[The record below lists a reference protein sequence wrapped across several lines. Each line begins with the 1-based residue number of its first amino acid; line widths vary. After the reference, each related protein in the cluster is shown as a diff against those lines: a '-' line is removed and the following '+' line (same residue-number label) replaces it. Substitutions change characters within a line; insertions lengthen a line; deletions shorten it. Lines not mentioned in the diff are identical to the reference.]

1 MASELAVSLEDVRA
15 AATRI
20 EGKVHRTPV
29 LTSSTLDALSGLSL
43 HFKAEVFQKCGAFK
57 ARGAVN
63 AVFSLNPSE
72 AAGGVV
78 THSSGNHG
86 AALAFAARLRGIPA
100 AVVVPSNTP
109 EIKRAAIRGY
119 GVEPV
124 VCAPTIDAREAACR
138 DIQAQ
143 TGATFV
149 PPYNHPAVIAGQGT
163 IALEFLEQAPGLEA
177 IIVPVSGGGM
187 ISGIAVAAKALKPGI
202 KMIAAEPT
210 GRNDAADVAAAK
222 AAGELVQL
230 PKPATICDGL
240 EARLGSLT
248 WPIVRDRVD
257 DVVTVSEE
265 EVVAA
270 MQLVMERMK
279 VVVEPSGAAGV
290 AAALSSQL
298 RSRHPQLR
306 HVGVILCG
314 GNIDFKASVPD
325 FWQRWVDASKPA
337 GSAELA

>member
-1 MASELAVSLEDVRA
+1 M
-15 AATRI
+15 
-20 EGKVHRTPV
+20 
-29 LTSSTLDALSGLSL
+29 
-43 HFKAEVFQKCGAFK
+43 
-57 ARGAVN
+57 
-63 AVFSLNPSE
+63 
-72 AAGGVV
+72 
-78 THSSGNHG
+78 
-86 AALAFAARLRGIPA
+86 
-100 AVVVPSNTP
+100 P
-109 EIKRAAIRGY
+109 E
-119 GVEPV
+119 
-124 VCAPTIDAREAACR
+124 
-138 DIQAQ
+138 
-143 TGATFV
+143 
-149 PPYNHPAVIAGQGT
+149 
-163 IALEFLEQAPGLEA
+163 LEA

-202 KMIAAEPT
+202 KIIAAEPT

-257 DVVTVSEE
+257 DVVTLSEE

-298 RSRHPQLR
+298 RSRHPELR
-306 HVGVILCG
+306 HVGVIICG
-314 GNIDFKASVPD
+314 GNIDFNSRVPG
-325 FWQRWVDASKPA
+325 FWQRWADATKPA
-337 GSAELA
+337 GSNDPAPR